1 MWMSYLKE
9 QGVKS
14 EGRMLLRENAPRDT
28 VMETLGWS
36 FFPFHV
42 HSKQNDFCTRRKQQP
57 LKIQDPP
64 AEWSFPTVWRTS
76 ESPSVM
82 SDSLQPHGL
91 YSPWNSPGQNTGVGS
106 LSLLQGI
113 FPTQGLNLGLPHCQ
127 RIVYQLSH
135 NGSPRLLEWVA
146 YRFSRGSSQPRN
158 RTGVSCIAG
167 GFFTNWAM
175 HASHF
180 HSIQVVS
187 AMNAFEMHLQI
198 S

>member
-42 HSKQNDFCTRRKQQP
+42 HSKQDDFCTRRKQRP

-64 AEWSFPTVWRTS
+64 AEAFLQYERLV

-113 FPTQGLNLGLPHCQ
+113 F
-127 RIVYQLSH
+127 
-135 NGSPRLLEWVA
+135 
-146 YRFSRGSSQPRN
+146 
-158 RTGVSCIAG
+158 RT
-167 GFFTNWAM
+167 
-175 HASHF
+175 
-180 HSIQVVS
+180 
-187 AMNAFEMHLQI
+187 
-198 S
+198 